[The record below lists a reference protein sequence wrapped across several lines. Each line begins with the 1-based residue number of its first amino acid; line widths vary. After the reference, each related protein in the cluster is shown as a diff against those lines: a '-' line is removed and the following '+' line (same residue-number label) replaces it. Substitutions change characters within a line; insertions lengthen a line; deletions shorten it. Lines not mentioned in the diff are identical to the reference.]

1 MAKYILKRLAFM
13 PFVMFGVTALLFGC
27 LQFLS
32 PEMRASLYIKDP
44 RQLSQIESVIEK
56 YGLRKPMPVQYAL
69 WLKEVAQGD
78 LGYSETAKMP
88 VAQAVTS
95 FFPAT
100 FELTLVAFFPILIV
114 GVYFGVLS
122 AVYKDKFVDHATR
135 FVAIT
140 GYSLPSF
147 VLGLVLLMVFYGKL
161 HWFPPGRYTLDT
173 DMIVHAESFR
183 AWTGLLTLDCLLNG
197 QWKAFLD
204 VLSHLVLP
212 ATTLLYISVALLLRI
227 TRSSMLEELSKD
239 YVRTA
244 RAKGLPERVI
254 IRKHALANALIPV
267 VTLSSLLFIGLLGGV
282 VITET
287 VFDFPGI
294 GRWGVQAAQ
303 QLDVPGVLGSTM
315 LAAFLFVMANL
326 ASDILYAVVDPR
338 IRVGD

>member
-1 MAKYILKRLAFM
+1 MLKFCLKRLAFL
-13 PFVMFGVTALLFGC
+13 PLVMFGVTFLLFFC

-44 RQLSQIESVIEK
+44 RQLSQLDAVIEK
-56 YGLRKPMPVQYAL
+56 YGLRKPMPVQYAI
-69 WLKEVAQGD
+69 WLKQVVRGD

-88 VAQAVTS
+88 VAEAIRA

-100 FELTLVAFFPILIV
+100 FELTLLTFFPILIV
-114 GVYFGVLS
+114 GVFFGVLS
-122 AVYKDKFVDHATR
+122 AVYKDRLVDHITR

-147 VLGLVLLMVFYGKL
+147 VLGLVLLMVFYGRL
-161 HWFPPGRYTLDT
+161 HWFPPGRYTLET
-173 DMIVHAESFR
+173 DMLVHLDSFR
-183 AWTGLLTLDCLLNG
+183 HYTGLLTLDCLLNREG
-197 QWKAFLD
+197 GAFVD
-204 VLSHLVLP
+204 VVKHMILP
-212 ATTLLYISVALLLRI
+212 ACTLLYISVALLLRI

-244 RAKGLPERVI
+244 RAKGLPERVV

-326 ASDILYAVVDPR
+326 ISDMLYAVVDPR
-338 IRVGD
+338 IRVGG

>member
-1 MAKYILKRLAFM
+1 MLRYCLKRLAFL
-13 PFVMFGVTALLFGC
+13 PLVMFGVTATLFLC

-44 RQLSQIESVIEK
+44 RQLSQLEAVIEK

-69 WLKEVAQGD
+69 WLKEVVHGD

-88 VAQAVTS
+88 VSEAIRA

-100 FELTLVAFFPILIV
+100 FELTVLAFFPILIV
-114 GVYFGVLS
+114 GVYFGTLS
-122 AVYKDKFVDHATR
+122 AVHRDRPLDHFTR
-135 FVAIT
+135 FIAIT

-147 VLGLVLLMVFYGKL
+147 VLGLVLLMIFYGKL
-161 HWFPPGRYTLDT
+161 HWLPPGRYTLDT
-173 DMIVHAESFR
+173 DMIVHAETFR
-183 AWTGLLTLDCLLNG
+183 HWTGLLTFDCLLNG
-197 QWKAFLD
+197 EWGAYLD
-204 VLSHLVLP
+204 VAKHMLLP
-212 ATTLLYISVALLLRI
+212 AATLLYVSVALLLRI

-244 RAKGLPERVI
+244 RAKGLSENAVI
-254 IRKHALANALIPV
+254 YKHALANALIPV

-315 LAAFLFVMANL
+315 LAAFFFVMANL

>member
-1 MAKYILKRLAFM
+1 VLKYILKRLAFL
-13 PFVMFGVTALLFGC
+13 PLVMFGVTALLFAC

-44 RQLSQIESVIEK
+44 RQLSQLESVIEK
-56 YGLRKPMPVQYAL
+56 YGLRKPMPVQYGI
-69 WLKEVAQGD
+69 WLKQVARGD

-88 VAQAVTS
+88 VATAVRS

-100 FELTLVAFFPILIV
+100 FELTLVAFFPILLV

-147 VLGLVLLMVFYGKL
+147 VLGLLLLMVFYGKL
-161 HWFPPGRYTLDT
+161 HWFPPGRYTLET
-173 DMIVHAESFR
+173 DMIVHADTFR
-183 AWTGLLTLDCLLNG
+183 HFTGLLTLDCLLNG
-197 QWKAFLD
+197 QFAAFKD
-204 VLSHLVLP
+204 VLAHLVLP
-212 ATTLLYISVALLLRI
+212 AATLLYISVALLLRI

-239 YVRTA
+239 YIRTA

-303 QLDVPGVLGSTM
+303 QLDVPGVLGSTL
-315 LAAFLFVMANL
+315 LAAGLFVIANMV
-326 ASDILYAVVDPR
+326 SDILYAVVDPR
-338 IRVGD
+338 IRVGG

>member
-1 MAKYILKRLAFM
+1 MLKFCLKRLAFL
-13 PFVMFGVTALLFGC
+13 PLVMFGVTFLLFFC

-44 RQLSQIESVIEK
+44 RQLSQLDAVIEK
-56 YGLRKPMPVQYAL
+56 YGLRKPMPVQYVI
-69 WLKEVAQGD
+69 WLKQVARGD

-88 VAQAVTS
+88 VAEAIRS

-100 FELTLVAFFPILIV
+100 FELTVLSFFPILII
-114 GVYFGVLS
+114 GVFFGVLS
-122 AVYKDKFVDHATR
+122 AVYRDRFIDHVTR

-147 VLGLVLLMVFYGKL
+147 VLGLALLMVFYGRL
-161 HWFPPGRYTLDT
+161 HWFPPGRYTLET
-173 DMIVHAESFR
+173 DMLVHMDSFR
-183 AWTGLLTLDCLLNG
+183 HYTGLLTLDCLLNR
-197 QWKAFLD
+197 QWAAFID
-204 VLSHLVLP
+204 AIKHMVLP
-212 ATTLLYISVALLLRI
+212 AATLIYISVALLLRI

-244 RAKGLPERVI
+244 RAKGLPESVV

-303 QLDVPGVLGSTM
+303 QLDIPGVLGSTL

-326 ASDILYAVVDPR
+326 ISDLLYAVVDPR
-338 IRVGD
+338 IRVGN

>member
-1 MAKYILKRLAFM
+1 MLKYILKRLAFM
-13 PFVMFGVTALLFGC
+13 PLVMFGVTALLFAC

-44 RQLSQIESVIEK
+44 RQLSQLESVIEK
-56 YGLRKPMPVQYAL
+56 YGLRKPMPVQYGI
-69 WLKEVAQGD
+69 WLKQVARGD

-88 VAQAVTS
+88 VSEAVTS

-147 VLGLVLLMVFYGKL
+147 VLGLLLLMVFYGRL
-161 HWFPPGRYTLDT
+161 HWFPPGRYTLET
-173 DMIVHAESFR
+173 DMLVHAAEFR
-183 AWTGLLTLDCLLNG
+183 HYTGLMTLDCLLNG
-197 QWKAFLD
+197 QWAAFVD
-204 VLSHLVLP
+204 VLKHLVLP

-244 RAKGLPERVI
+244 RAKGLPEKVI

-303 QLDVPGVLGSTM
+303 QLDVPGVLGSTL
-315 LAAFLFVMANL
+315 LAAGLFVVANMV
-326 ASDILYAVVDPR
+326 SDILYAVVDPR
-338 IRVGD
+338 IRIGG

>member
-1 MAKYILKRLAFM
+1 MLKFCLKRLAFL
-13 PFVMFGVTALLFGC
+13 PLVMFGVTFLLFFC

-44 RQLSQIESVIEK
+44 RQLSQLDAVIEK
-56 YGLRKPMPVQYAL
+56 YGLRKPMPVQYAI
-69 WLKEVAQGD
+69 WLKQVVRGD

-88 VAQAVTS
+88 VSEAIRA
-95 FFPAT
+95 FLPAT
-100 FELTLVAFFPILIV
+100 FELTLLTFFPILVV
-114 GVYFGVLS
+114 GVFFGVLS
-122 AVYKDKFVDHATR
+122 AVYKDRMVDHVTR

-147 VLGLVLLMVFYGKL
+147 VLGLVLLMVFYGRL
-161 HWFPPGRYTLDT
+161 HWFPPGRYTLET
-173 DMIVHAESFR
+173 DMLVHGETFR
-183 AWTGLLTLDCLLNG
+183 HYTGLLTVDCLLNAEG
-197 QWKAFLD
+197 AAFVD
-204 VLSHLVLP
+204 AVKHMILP
-212 ATTLLYISVALLLRI
+212 ACTLIYISVALLLRI

-244 RAKGLPERVI
+244 RAKGLPERIVI
-254 IRKHALANALIPV
+254 YKHALANALIPV

-315 LAAFLFVMANL
+315 LAALLFVMANL
-326 ASDILYAVVDPR
+326 VSDILYAVVDPR
-338 IRVGD
+338 IRVGS

>member
-1 MAKYILKRLAFM
+1 MLKFILKRLALL
-13 PFVMFGVTALLFGC
+13 PLVLFGVTALLFSC

-32 PEMRASLYIKDP
+32 PEMRAALYVKDP
-44 RQLSQIESVIEK
+44 RQLSQLDAVIEK
-56 YGLRKPMPVQYAL
+56 YGLRKPLPVQYGI
-69 WLKEVAQGD
+69 WLKQVAHGD

-88 VAQAVTS
+88 VADAIRS

-100 FELTLVAFFPILIV
+100 FELTVVTFLPIMVV
-114 GVYFGVLS
+114 GVFFGVLS
-122 AVYKDKFVDHATR
+122 AVYRDKLLDHITR

-147 VLGLVLLMVFYGKL
+147 VLGLGLLMVFYGRL
-161 HWFPPGRYTLDT
+161 HLFPPGRYTLDT
-173 DMIVHAESFR
+173 DMLVHADSFR
-183 AWTGLLTLDCLLNG
+183 HWTGLLTLDCLLNG
-197 QWKAFLD
+197 QWHAAAD
-204 VLSHLVLP
+204 VAEHMVLP
-212 ATTLLYISVALLLRI
+212 AATLLYISVALLLRI
-227 TRSSMLEELSKD
+227 TRSSMLEELTKD

-244 RAKGLPERVI
+244 RAKGLPERAI

-303 QLDVPGVLGSTM
+303 QLDIPGVLGSTM
-315 LAAFLFVMANL
+315 LAAFLFVIANL
-326 ASDILYAVVDPR
+326 VSDVLYAVVDPR

>member
-1 MAKYILKRLAFM
+1 MLKFCLKRLAFL
-13 PFVMFGVTALLFGC
+13 PLVMFGVTFLLFFC

-44 RQLSQIESVIEK
+44 RQLSQLDAVIEK
-56 YGLRKPMPVQYAL
+56 YGLRKPMPVQYAI
-69 WLKEVAQGD
+69 WLKQVVRGD

-88 VAQAVTS
+88 VAEAIRA

-100 FELTLVAFFPILIV
+100 FELTLLTFFPILIV
-114 GVYFGVLS
+114 GVFFGVLS
-122 AVYKDKFVDHATR
+122 AVYRDRFIDHVTR

-147 VLGLVLLMVFYGKL
+147 VLGLVLLMVFYGRL
-161 HWFPPGRYTLDT
+161 HWFPPGRYTLET
-173 DMIVHAESFR
+173 DMLVHGDTFKHF
-183 AWTGLLTLDCLLNG
+183 TGLLTLDCLLNREG
-197 QWKAFLD
+197 GAFVD
-204 VLSHLVLP
+204 AVKHMILP
-212 ATTLLYISVALLLRI
+212 SVTLLYISVALLLRI

-244 RAKGLPERVI
+244 RAKGLPEHVV

-315 LAAFLFVMANL
+315 LAAFLFVMANMI
-326 ASDILYAVVDPR
+326 SDMLYAIVDPR